1 MKGPIAPATGETTR
15 RQLFGRLTALI
26 AAAIGTTLTVPAIG
40 YFIGP
45 ALRRKKLGWL
55 NVGGIRSLEL
65 DQPVQLEVV
74 VSTQEGWFSTQATK
88 GVWVVKRSTGELR
101 VYNPHC
107 THLGCA
113 YAWNPAA
120 HQFQC
125 PCHGGIYDLDGRVIA
140 GPPPRPLDTL
150 VHRIERAQ
158 LEIRYEDFKSG
169 THNKS
174 PL

>member
-1 MKGPIAPATGETTR
+1 MKGPNVPAAEKTTR
-15 RQLFGRLTALI
+15 RQFFGRLTALM
-26 AAAIGTTLTVPAIG
+26 AAAIGATLAVPAVG

-45 ALRRKKLGWL
+45 ALRRKTIGWL
-55 NVGGIRSLEL
+55 NVGGIGSLEP
-65 DQPVQLEVV
+65 DQPVQREVV

-113 YAWNPAA
+113 YAWKPDA

-150 VHRIERAQ
+150 DYRVEGEQ

-169 THNKS
+169 AHQKN

>member
-1 MKGPIAPATGETTR
+1 MKGADTPATR
-15 RQLFGRLTALI
+15 RQLFGRLTALV
-26 AAAIGTTLTVPAIG
+26 AAVIGATLTVPAIG

-55 NVGGIRSLEL
+55 NVGGISSLEP

-74 VSTQEGWFSTQATK
+74 VSTQEGWFSTQTTK

-125 PCHGGIYDLDGRVIA
+125 PCHGGIYDLDGRVLA

-150 VHRIERAQ
+150 DHRIEHAQ

-169 THNKS
+169 THKKS

>member
-1 MKGPIAPATGETTR
+1 MRPTR
-15 RQLFGRLTALI
+15 RDFFGILTGWI
-26 AAAIGTTLTVPAIG
+26 VAAIGATLAVPAVG

-45 ALRRKKLGWL
+45 ALKRKTLGWL
-55 NVGGIRSLEL
+55 HAGSISTLVP
-65 DQPVQLEVV
+65 DQPVQREVEV
-74 VSTQEGWFSTQATK
+74 GTQEGWFTTQTIK
-88 GVWVVKRSTGELR
+88 GVWVVKRSTGEIR

-113 YAWNPAA
+113 YKWNPSA

-125 PCHGGIYDLDGRVIA
+125 PCHGGVYDLDGRVIA

-150 VHRIERAQ
+150 NYQIEGTQ
-158 LEIRYEDFKSG
+158 LEVKYEDFKSG
-169 THNKS
+169 TPNRI

>member
-1 MKGPIAPATGETTR
+1 MTPTR
-15 RQLFGRLTALI
+15 REFFSLLTGWI
-26 AAAIGTTLTVPAIG
+26 AAAIGATLAVPAVG

-45 ALRRKKLGWL
+45 ALKRKTPGWL
-55 NVGGIRSLEL
+55 NAGAIAGLST
-65 DQPVQLEVV
+65 DQPVQREVV
-74 VSTQEGWFSTQATK
+74 AETVEGWYTTQSTK
-88 GVWVVKRSTGELR
+88 GVWVVKLSTGEIQ

-113 YAWNPAA
+113 YAWNPDA

-125 PCHGGIYDLDGRVIA
+125 PCHGGVYNLDGRVIA

-150 VHRIERAQ
+150 EYRVEGDT
-158 LEIRYEDFKSG
+158 LEVKYEDYKSG
-169 THNKS
+169 THDKT